1 MLRKRELKMNQQN
14 KKIEED
20 WIDRSLDWVLS
31 SMATLSGVILFFMMF
46 LVVANT
52 MSRKF
57 FNAPIFGAFEVTQS
71 LLTLA
76 IFLSIAYTQREGG
89 HINVDVLSRHFSK
102 GAQSVMQLIA
112 PLFGVVCFVWAT
124 YANWIFAYESYLTN
138 EQEWGAI
145 TYPIWPVKMAM
156 CAGLG
161 LLAIQFFADF
171 LKHLRATLRGN
182 S

>member
-1 MLRKRELKMNQQN
+1 MNQHNN
-14 KKIEED
+14 KNTQQD
-20 WIDRSLDWVLS
+20 WIDKSLDRLLGF
-31 SMATLSGVILFFMMF
+31 MAALSGMILFFMMF
-46 LVVANT
+46 LVVVNT

-57 FNAPIFGAFEVTQS
+57 FNAPVSGAFEITQS

-76 IFLSIAYTQREGG
+76 IFFSIAYTQRAGG

-102 GAQSVMQLIA
+102 SVRGVMELIA
-112 PLFGVVCFVWAT
+112 PLLGVICFAWAT
-124 YANWIFAYESYLTN
+124 YANWLFAHESYLTN

-156 CAGLG
+156 CFGLG
-161 LLAIQFFADF
+161 LLAVQFFADF
-171 LKHLRATLRGN
+171 LKNLRAALRGN